1 MAKTRRKQEEQL
13 ATALA
18 SQRLT
23 GRREGAQAER
33 EALIEQTAAALLRD
47 DVAAAAALVEEHG
60 AEKAVPLIAV
70 AAREAWTSKWR
81 ERLAPFVLRVMQ
93 DADLITDKG
102 PVKLGFDV
110 KNPKLAAYFD
120 GYMAELSG
128 GVTDTTR
135 GQVTDAIRKGLDEGE
150 GIPQIA
156 NRIRQAGDEFSG
168 YRSKLIARDQTLKAS
183 RGASY
188 LQAKQSGVVKSK
200 TRRSA
205 GDSRVRPEHRAIDG
219 ETVPINEPYSNGE
232 MVSGDQS
239 VQCRCVDIYQIDTEA
254 LRGRVA

>member
-1 MAKTRRKQEEQL
+1 MAKTRRKQEEAL
-13 ATALA
+13 AAALA
-18 SQRLT
+18 SQRLA

-47 DVAAAAALVEEHG
+47 DTEAAVALVEEHG
-60 AEKAVPLIAV
+60 AEKALPLIAV
-70 AAREAWTSKWR
+70 AAREAWPTRWR

-93 DADLITDKG
+93 DAELITDKG

-128 GVTDTTR
+128 GVTETTAK
-135 GQVTDAIRKGLDEGE
+135 QVTDAIRDGLDAGE

-156 NRIRQAGDEFSG
+156 NRVRLAGDEFAG
-168 YRSKLIARDQTLKAS
+168 RRGTLIARDQTLKAS

-188 LQAKQSGVVKSK
+188 LQAKESGVIKSK

-205 GDSRVRPEHRAIDG
+205 GDSRVRPEHRVIDG
-219 ETVPINEPYSNGE
+219 ETVPLNEPYSNGE

-239 VQCRCVDIYQIDTEA
+239 VQCRCVDLYTVDTEA